1 MKKTIKIISILFLLI
16 MIIFSITTN
25 VQADIDINP
34 KQYNP
39 GIPTKQEGGRAITM
53 AGKILG
59 IVRNCGVIVSVIALT
74 IIGLKYMFG
83 SLDEKANYKENMV
96 PYIAGCALV
105 AACTIIPSI
114 IYSIATKAQ

>member
-34 KQYNP
+34 SDYNP
-39 GIPTKQEGGRAITM
+39 GMPTAQEGGRVITM

-59 IVRNCGVIVSVIALT
+59 IVRNCGAIASIVVMS
-74 IIGLKYMFG
+74 IIGLKYMLA
-83 SLDEKANYKENMV
+83 SLDEKANYKENMI
-96 PYIAGCALV
+96 PYIVGCALL
-105 AACTIIPSI
+105 ATCTTIPSI
-114 IYSIATKAQ
+114 IYNIMQK

>member
-1 MKKTIKIISILFLLI
+1 MKKFIKIIA
-16 MIIFSITTN
+16 IFSILTLLLVLISTP
-25 VQADIDINP
+25 VQADIGINP
-34 KQYNP
+34 EGYNP
-39 GIPTKQEGGRAITM
+39 GKLTLEESERAITM

>member
-1 MKKTIKIISILFLLI
+1 MKKTIKIVSILFLLI
-16 MIIFSITTN
+16 MIVFSITTN

-34 KQYNP
+34 NDYNA
-39 GIPTKQEGGRAITM
+39 GMPTVEEGGRAITM
-53 AGKILG
+53 AGKVLG
-59 IVRNCGVIVSVIALT
+59 IVRNCGVIVSVIALS
-74 IIGLKYMFG
+74 IIGLRYMFG

-96 PYIAGCALV
+96 PYIVGCALV